1 MRLSLRNTLALVSM
15 LLMLGTAWVS
25 IRVDVTKLQQEVIAL
40 KMDMQEL
47 KTIQSSWT
55 SALMAEIRRGQR

>member
-25 IRVDVTKLQQEVIAL
+25 IRVDVTKLQQEVVAL
-40 KMDMQEL
+40 KADVQEL
-47 KTIQSSWT
+47 KTVQSSWT
-55 SALMAEIRRGQR
+55 SALMAEIRRTR